1 MRPLATFLPLHIFV
15 ILTICLAGC
24 KGHFSSDNDTRIKL
38 SDGQLA
44 LSWEGTTYLTGG
56 YPDVQ
61 YRSSIQ
67 ATATENDTVFNFY
80 LGDTS
85 YVKIKY
91 KKLQHPNVIILSIL
105 PNGNTSLNGGDFS
118 GIFFSNFHKYKRGI
132 AFWRYKPY
140 NAWTKPMKVSAPANA
155 ESSDIQFFIWQ
166 HSDGTYGAALPL
178 SGSGYRGTLGS
189 ERGSFGSK
197 AVSDLENYQA
207 TEIPA
212 LAIGFGK
219 DIYTLTEE
227 LYNDALTYLHKEED
241 LRKNKTYPDMF
252 NYIGWCSWNASD
264 NGAKLNNKLIETTAR
279 SFHKAGFPL
288 GWMIIDDGWAD
299 VSQNP
304 VRLKSFTPNKDR
316 FPDGFAPV
324 VKTVKE
330 KYGIRHV
337 GVWHA
342 LNGYWFG
349 IDKSSPLGK
358 QYSASLFSWK
368 DRFIP
373 EAPVCYMVSP
383 YTDSLLLFYRQ
394 WYAQLK
400 AQGIDMVKVDNQSS
414 TEKMFRGN
422 YPIYEA
428 SSAMHKT
435 LNKAVNEYFGENI
448 INCMDMTNDAFYN
461 FGTTAVAR
469 AVEDYFPYQK
479 DQTYNLQK
487 GNAAAH
493 VAQGLYNSLYFQQ
506 MVWPDLDMF
515 ESSHPY
521 AAFHAIARAL
531 SSGPVYITDKPGKQ
545 NLDILRPLTFADGKI
560 IRTNDPPHITDD
572 CFFRLQEKT
581 PLKAYSFING
591 AVVLG
596 VWNASDIDYMEG
608 GFRISDFKNLKGDKF
623 IAYEYFSKNYS
634 VCSINE
640 SQTIKLRRMQCQY
653 YNIVPVQNDVAA
665 IGLVNKYNAPG
676 TVGSRT
682 DRDKAVSFT
691 VAEGGTF
698 AVWSSKYPSEIL
710 VNGKKGGYIRKKR
723 MFFVQ
728 IPAAYQNAQVE
739 LRW

>member
-1 MRPLATFLPLHIFV
+1 MRPFATFSSLRFLLILP
-15 ILTICLAGC
+15 ILLASCGG
-24 KGHFSSDNDTRIKL
+24 KFSSNNDTRIEL

-44 LSWEGTTYLTGG
+44 LSWDGTTYLTGG

-61 YRSSIQ
+61 YRSSIS
-67 ATATENDTVFNFY
+67 ATATETDSIFNFY

-85 YVKIKY
+85 YVKVKPTT
-91 KKLQHPNVIILSIL
+91 LQNSNIIILSIL
-105 PNGNTSLNGGDFS
+105 PNGNKLLNGGDFS

-140 NAWTKPMKVSAPANA
+140 NSWTKPMKVTSPSNA

-178 SGSGYRGTLGS
+178 SGNGYRGTLGS

-207 TEIPA
+207 NEIPA

-219 DIYTLTEE
+219 DIYTLTEQ

-241 LRKNKTYPDMF
+241 LRKNKIFPDVF

-264 NGAKLNNKLIETTAR
+264 KGNSLNDKLIETTAQ
-279 SFHKAGFPL
+279 SFHKARFSL
-288 GWMIIDDGWAD
+288 GWMIIDDGWSD
-299 VSQNP
+299 ISQNP
-304 VRLKSFTPNKDR
+304 VRLRSFSPNKDR
-316 FPDGFAPV
+316 FPKGFAPV

-330 KYGIRHV
+330 KYGIMHV

-342 LNGYWFG
+342 LNAYWFG
-349 IDKSSPLGK
+349 IDKDSPLGK
-358 QYSASLFSWK
+358 QYGSSLFSWK

-383 YTDSLLLFYRQ
+383 YSDSLRLFYQQ
-394 WYAQLK
+394 WYTQLK
-400 AQGIDMVKVDNQSS
+400 AQGIDMVKVDNQSAA
-414 TEKMFRGN
+414 EKMFRGN
-422 YPIYEA
+422 FPIYEA
-428 SSAMHKT
+428 ATAMHKA
-435 LNKAVNEYFGENI
+435 LNVAVNESFNGNI

-469 AVEDYFPYQK
+469 AVEDYFPYQNK
-479 DQTYNLQK
+479 ETYNLQK

-493 VAQGLYNSLYFQQ
+493 VVQGLYNSLYFQQ

-515 ESSHPY
+515 ESNHPY
-521 AAFHAIARAL
+521 ATFHATARAL
-531 SSGPVYITDKPGKQ
+531 SSGPVYVTDKPGKQ
-545 NLDILRPLTFADGKI
+545 NYNVLRPLVFADGKI
-560 IRTNDPPHITDD
+560 IRTNEPPRITDD

-591 AVVLG
+591 AVVMG
-596 VWNASDIDYMEG
+596 VWNASDFDFMDG
-608 GFRISDFKNLKGDKF
+608 GFRVSDFKNLLGDKF

-640 SQTIKLRRMQCQY
+640 SQSIKLHRMQCQY

-676 TVGSRT
+676 TILSRT
-682 DRDKAVSFT
+682 DKEKAVSFT
-691 VAEGGTF
+691 VVEGGTF
-698 AVWSSKYPSEIL
+698 AVWSAKYPAKIL

-728 IPAAYQNAQVE
+728 IPASDRNAQIE
-739 LRW
+739 LCW